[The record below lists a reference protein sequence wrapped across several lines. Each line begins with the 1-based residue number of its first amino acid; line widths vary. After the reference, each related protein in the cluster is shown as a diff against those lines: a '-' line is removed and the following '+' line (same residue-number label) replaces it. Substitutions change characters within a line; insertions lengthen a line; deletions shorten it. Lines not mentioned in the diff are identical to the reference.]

1 MKLLFVFFLFVKS
14 SFGPSRDLEVRCF
27 SRIDRRSCYQI
38 NACFWHSRG
47 SRCEYVDS
55 WERREGCSVLSEM
68 TECYRLP
75 TCFWHSG
82 KGTCEPLSR
91 WTESCPTTVL
101 SPVNIPATN
110 GGGRPQP
117 QNQNPP
123 PPPTNTNSNSGG
135 GGDTY
140 TRNQHNYNP
149 NQNQGSGPS
158 NNQPGALS
166 QSTCGTY
173 GDKVTCFTHSNCFWD
188 FHRLQCVHLAEEL
201 MPHPSPINNQPNGA
215 PRAPEPTAC
224 NEIYVELE
232 CGRAIFDRVP
242 CQWDFHDESCV
253 ILECESRAMQECQQ
267 LPVCAWDVAEDKC
280 LDPQFLFVLQNEA
293 PSSSPQ
299 ESSTKT
305 FLLPLSI
312 LSIPLFLCLFEHFRR
327 KRRKSVMVEDILL

>member
-14 SFGPSRDLEVRCF
+14 SFDSSRDLEVRCF
-27 SRIDRRSCYQI
+27 SRIDKRSCYQI

-91 WTESCPTTVL
+91 WTDACSTTTVL
-101 SPVNIPATN
+101 SPVIIPAPYSN
-110 GGGRPQP
+110 GGGRQA
-117 QNQNPP
+117 QNPNLT
-123 PPPTNTNSNSGG
+123 PTNTNSNSGG

-140 TRNQHNYNP
+140 TRNQHNYNS

-188 FHRLQCVHLAEEL
+188 FHRLQCVHLAED
-201 MPHPSPINNQPNGA
+201 QPNGA
-215 PRAPEPTAC
+215 PRDPEPTQC
-224 NEIYVELE
+224 GEIFVEVE

-242 CQWDFHDESCV
+242 CQWDYHDGSCV
-253 ILECESRAMQECQQ
+253 ELQCESRAMLECQQ
-267 LPVCAWDVAEDKC
+267 LPVCAWDVAEEKC
-280 LDPQFLFVLQNEA
+280 LDPQLLFVLQNEA

-299 ESSTKT
+299 DSSTKT

-312 LSIPLFLCLFEHFRR
+312 LSIPLFLCLFENFRR